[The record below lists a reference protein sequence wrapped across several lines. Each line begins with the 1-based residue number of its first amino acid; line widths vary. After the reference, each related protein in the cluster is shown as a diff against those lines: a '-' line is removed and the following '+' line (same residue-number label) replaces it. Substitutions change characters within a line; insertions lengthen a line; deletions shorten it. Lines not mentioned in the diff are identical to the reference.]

1 MSTVCNICDYELNL
15 TTRKPVSCPFCQ
27 FAACRTCC
35 ETYVLGETTSKC
47 MNPPCNREWT
57 RQFISKEFTAVFISK
72 KLKKKREEIL
82 FDIERSLMPATQP
95 RVERI
100 IKSEKIAQETLGLY
114 GKIAQLQNKI
124 RELDSERHRLIY
136 GNQTQTQNQRSEFIR
151 ACPDND
157 CRGFLSTQWKCGIC
171 EKWSCP
177 DCHEL
182 KGITRDAEHVCNPDT
197 LATAQLLSNDTKPC
211 PNCRTGI
218 FKISGCFVKDTV
230 ILLWDGSCK
239 MSQDICVGDILI
251 GDDGKQRIVENLF
264 SGEDE
269 LYEIKQ
275 NNGVTYNVNSKHT
288 LVLKFTGDA
297 SIHWCE
303 SINSWKVIWFDIEK
317 KIFKSKQFK
326 VTENYDKNLAK
337 IDAEL
342 YLNTLNIDSI
352 IHLTVEEYIN
362 LNKSCKKKLLGYKS
376 SSGVDY
382 TEKNITID
390 PYLLGL
396 WLGDGTHTQ
405 PVIASND
412 KEIID
417 YINNWCSNNDAEL
430 VKEGCYKYRIR
441 RRGQSYGRETVDGVV
456 YSSREKIIDKTNP
469 FVNLLKQYNLIGNKH
484 IPVDFI
490 MNTRINRLKLLA
502 GIIDTD
508 GHVPKNEK
516 GKRVVIIQS
525 NELLSKQIIYL
536 AKSLGFIVN
545 YCIRERKQVKIFD
558 REISDYKNQYVIN
571 ISGEFLCEIP
581 TILPRKKCFG
591 TVSNKD
597 YNRTSINVSS
607 IGRGTYYGWQVSDNS
622 RFILGDFTVVK
633 NCDQM
638 WCTQCHTAFNWRT
651 GRIEQ
656 NVHNPHY
663 YEWLRRN
670 GNAVPRNPLD
680 NPCHR
685 DLDHRLYT
693 RIRNLLTN
701 RHQANPLSKKCEED
715 MEKLVRNTIHMNYVI
730 LPRYATQNRE
740 RRNEDLRI
748 QYMRNQ
754 LAEDAFKT
762 ILQRNEKKCEKF
774 REIHNIID
782 VLKTTV
788 SDIILRF
795 VEHLEQARAGK
806 WEDKI
811 LKEVEPIVEY
821 ANECLRD
828 ISKTYKSKCIV
839 FSNDLQEN

>member
-15 TTRKPVSCPFCQ
+15 TTRKPISCPFCQ

-57 RQFISKEFTAVFISK
+57 RQFISKEFTSVFISK

-124 RELDSERHRLIY
+124 RELDSERHRLLY

-177 DCHEL
+177 DCHEI

-218 FKISGCFVKDTV
+218 FKISGC
-230 ILLWDGSCK
+230 
-239 MSQDICVGDILI
+239 
-251 GDDGKQRIVENLF
+251 
-264 SGEDE
+264 
-269 LYEIKQ
+269 
-275 NNGVTYNVNSKHT
+275 
-288 LVLKFTGDA
+288 
-297 SIHWCE
+297 
-303 SINSWKVIWFDIEK
+303 
-317 KIFKSKQFK
+317 
-326 VTENYDKNLAK
+326 
-337 IDAEL
+337 
-342 YLNTLNIDSI
+342 
-352 IHLTVEEYIN
+352 
-362 LNKSCKKKLLGYKS
+362 
-376 SSGVDY
+376 
-382 TEKNITID
+382 
-390 PYLLGL
+390 
-396 WLGDGTHTQ
+396 
-405 PVIASND
+405 
-412 KEIID
+412 
-417 YINNWCSNNDAEL
+417 
-430 VKEGCYKYRIR
+430 
-441 RRGQSYGRETVDGVV
+441 
-456 YSSREKIIDKTNP
+456 
-469 FVNLLKQYNLIGNKH
+469 
-484 IPVDFI
+484 
-490 MNTRINRLKLLA
+490 
-502 GIIDTD
+502 
-508 GHVPKNEK
+508 
-516 GKRVVIIQS
+516 
-525 NELLSKQIIYL
+525 
-536 AKSLGFIVN
+536 
-545 YCIRERKQVKIFD
+545 
-558 REISDYKNQYVIN
+558 
-571 ISGEFLCEIP
+571 
-581 TILPRKKCFG
+581 
-591 TVSNKD
+591 
-597 YNRTSINVSS
+597 
-607 IGRGTYYGWQVSDNS
+607 
-622 RFILGDFTVVK
+622 
-633 NCDQM
+633 DQM

-663 YEWLRRN
+663 FEWLRRN

-685 DLDHRLYT
+685 DLDHRLFA
-693 RIRNLLTN
+693 RIRNLLNTK
-701 RHQANPLSKKCEED
+701 HQANPLSKRCEED

-795 VEHLEQARAGK
+795 VEHLEQSRAGK

>member
-100 IKSEKIAQETLGLY
+100 IKSEKIGQETLGLY

-124 RELDSERHRLIY
+124 AELNNERHRLLY
-136 GNQTQTQNQRSEFIR
+136 SNQAQTQNQRSEFIR

-177 DCHEL
+177 DCHEI

-218 FKISGCFVKDTV
+218 FKISG
-230 ILLWDGSCK
+230 
-239 MSQDICVGDILI
+239 
-251 GDDGKQRIVENLF
+251 
-264 SGEDE
+264 
-269 LYEIKQ
+269 
-275 NNGVTYNVNSKHT
+275 
-288 LVLKFTGDA
+288 
-297 SIHWCE
+297 
-303 SINSWKVIWFDIEK
+303 
-317 KIFKSKQFK
+317 
-326 VTENYDKNLAK
+326 
-337 IDAEL
+337 
-342 YLNTLNIDSI
+342 
-352 IHLTVEEYIN
+352 
-362 LNKSCKKKLLGYKS
+362 
-376 SSGVDY
+376 
-382 TEKNITID
+382 
-390 PYLLGL
+390 
-396 WLGDGTHTQ
+396 
-405 PVIASND
+405 
-412 KEIID
+412 
-417 YINNWCSNNDAEL
+417 
-430 VKEGCYKYRIR
+430 
-441 RRGQSYGRETVDGVV
+441 
-456 YSSREKIIDKTNP
+456 
-469 FVNLLKQYNLIGNKH
+469 
-484 IPVDFI
+484 
-490 MNTRINRLKLLA
+490 
-502 GIIDTD
+502 
-508 GHVPKNEK
+508 
-516 GKRVVIIQS
+516 
-525 NELLSKQIIYL
+525 
-536 AKSLGFIVN
+536 
-545 YCIRERKQVKIFD
+545 
-558 REISDYKNQYVIN
+558 
-571 ISGEFLCEIP
+571 
-581 TILPRKKCFG
+581 
-591 TVSNKD
+591 
-597 YNRTSINVSS
+597 
-607 IGRGTYYGWQVSDNS
+607 
-622 RFILGDFTVVK
+622 
-633 NCDQM
+633 CDQM

-670 GNAVPRNPLD
+670 GNAVPRNPND

-685 DLDHRLYT
+685 DLDHRLFT

-795 VEHLEQARAGK
+795 VEHLEQSRAGK

>member
-124 RELDSERHRLIY
+124 RELDSERHRLLY
-136 GNQTQTQNQRSEFIR
+136 GNQTQTQNQRSGFIR

-177 DCHEL
+177 DCHEI

-218 FKISGCFVKDTV
+218 FKISG
-230 ILLWDGSCK
+230 
-239 MSQDICVGDILI
+239 
-251 GDDGKQRIVENLF
+251 
-264 SGEDE
+264 
-269 LYEIKQ
+269 
-275 NNGVTYNVNSKHT
+275 
-288 LVLKFTGDA
+288 
-297 SIHWCE
+297 
-303 SINSWKVIWFDIEK
+303 
-317 KIFKSKQFK
+317 
-326 VTENYDKNLAK
+326 
-337 IDAEL
+337 
-342 YLNTLNIDSI
+342 
-352 IHLTVEEYIN
+352 
-362 LNKSCKKKLLGYKS
+362 
-376 SSGVDY
+376 
-382 TEKNITID
+382 
-390 PYLLGL
+390 
-396 WLGDGTHTQ
+396 
-405 PVIASND
+405 
-412 KEIID
+412 
-417 YINNWCSNNDAEL
+417 
-430 VKEGCYKYRIR
+430 
-441 RRGQSYGRETVDGVV
+441 
-456 YSSREKIIDKTNP
+456 
-469 FVNLLKQYNLIGNKH
+469 
-484 IPVDFI
+484 
-490 MNTRINRLKLLA
+490 
-502 GIIDTD
+502 
-508 GHVPKNEK
+508 
-516 GKRVVIIQS
+516 
-525 NELLSKQIIYL
+525 
-536 AKSLGFIVN
+536 
-545 YCIRERKQVKIFD
+545 
-558 REISDYKNQYVIN
+558 
-571 ISGEFLCEIP
+571 
-581 TILPRKKCFG
+581 
-591 TVSNKD
+591 
-597 YNRTSINVSS
+597 
-607 IGRGTYYGWQVSDNS
+607 
-622 RFILGDFTVVK
+622 
-633 NCDQM
+633 CDQM

-693 RIRNLLTN
+693 RIRNLLNTK
-701 RHQANPLSKKCEED
+701 HQANPLSKKCEED

-795 VEHLEQARAGK
+795 VEHLEQARPGK

>member
-57 RQFISKEFTAVFISK
+57 RQFISKEFTSVFISK

-100 IKSEKIAQETLGLY
+100 IKSEKIGQEISGIY
-114 GKIAQLQNKI
+114 GKISVLQNKI
-124 RELDSERHRLIY
+124 TELTNERHRLLY
-136 GNQTQTQNQRSEFIR
+136 SNQAQTQNQRSEFIR

-177 DCHEL
+177 DCHEI

-218 FKISGCFVKDTV
+218 FKISG
-230 ILLWDGSCK
+230 
-239 MSQDICVGDILI
+239 
-251 GDDGKQRIVENLF
+251 
-264 SGEDE
+264 
-269 LYEIKQ
+269 
-275 NNGVTYNVNSKHT
+275 
-288 LVLKFTGDA
+288 
-297 SIHWCE
+297 
-303 SINSWKVIWFDIEK
+303 
-317 KIFKSKQFK
+317 
-326 VTENYDKNLAK
+326 
-337 IDAEL
+337 
-342 YLNTLNIDSI
+342 
-352 IHLTVEEYIN
+352 
-362 LNKSCKKKLLGYKS
+362 
-376 SSGVDY
+376 
-382 TEKNITID
+382 
-390 PYLLGL
+390 
-396 WLGDGTHTQ
+396 
-405 PVIASND
+405 
-412 KEIID
+412 
-417 YINNWCSNNDAEL
+417 
-430 VKEGCYKYRIR
+430 
-441 RRGQSYGRETVDGVV
+441 
-456 YSSREKIIDKTNP
+456 
-469 FVNLLKQYNLIGNKH
+469 
-484 IPVDFI
+484 
-490 MNTRINRLKLLA
+490 
-502 GIIDTD
+502 
-508 GHVPKNEK
+508 
-516 GKRVVIIQS
+516 
-525 NELLSKQIIYL
+525 
-536 AKSLGFIVN
+536 
-545 YCIRERKQVKIFD
+545 
-558 REISDYKNQYVIN
+558 
-571 ISGEFLCEIP
+571 
-581 TILPRKKCFG
+581 
-591 TVSNKD
+591 
-597 YNRTSINVSS
+597 
-607 IGRGTYYGWQVSDNS
+607 
-622 RFILGDFTVVK
+622 
-633 NCDQM
+633 CDQM

-693 RIRNLLTN
+693 RIRNLLNTK
-701 RHQANPLSKKCEED
+701 HQANPLSKKCEED

-795 VEHLEQARAGK
+795 VEHLEQARPGK

>member
-15 TTRKPVSCPFCQ
+15 TTRKPISCPFCQ
-27 FAACRTCC
+27 FSACRTCC

-100 IKSEKIAQETLGLY
+100 IKSEKMGQEIGEIY
-114 GKIAQLQNKI
+114 NRMAVLQNKI
-124 RELDSERHRLIY
+124 TELNNERHRLLY
-136 GNQTQTQNQRSEFIR
+136 SNQAQTQNQRSEFIR

-177 DCHEL
+177 DCHEI

-218 FKISGCFVKDTV
+218 FKISGC
-230 ILLWDGSCK
+230 
-239 MSQDICVGDILI
+239 
-251 GDDGKQRIVENLF
+251 
-264 SGEDE
+264 
-269 LYEIKQ
+269 
-275 NNGVTYNVNSKHT
+275 
-288 LVLKFTGDA
+288 
-297 SIHWCE
+297 
-303 SINSWKVIWFDIEK
+303 
-317 KIFKSKQFK
+317 
-326 VTENYDKNLAK
+326 
-337 IDAEL
+337 
-342 YLNTLNIDSI
+342 
-352 IHLTVEEYIN
+352 
-362 LNKSCKKKLLGYKS
+362 
-376 SSGVDY
+376 
-382 TEKNITID
+382 
-390 PYLLGL
+390 
-396 WLGDGTHTQ
+396 
-405 PVIASND
+405 
-412 KEIID
+412 
-417 YINNWCSNNDAEL
+417 
-430 VKEGCYKYRIR
+430 
-441 RRGQSYGRETVDGVV
+441 
-456 YSSREKIIDKTNP
+456 
-469 FVNLLKQYNLIGNKH
+469 
-484 IPVDFI
+484 
-490 MNTRINRLKLLA
+490 
-502 GIIDTD
+502 
-508 GHVPKNEK
+508 
-516 GKRVVIIQS
+516 
-525 NELLSKQIIYL
+525 
-536 AKSLGFIVN
+536 
-545 YCIRERKQVKIFD
+545 
-558 REISDYKNQYVIN
+558 
-571 ISGEFLCEIP
+571 
-581 TILPRKKCFG
+581 
-591 TVSNKD
+591 
-597 YNRTSINVSS
+597 
-607 IGRGTYYGWQVSDNS
+607 
-622 RFILGDFTVVK
+622 
-633 NCDQM
+633 DQM

-663 YEWLRRN
+663 FEWLRRN

-680 NPCHR
+680 NPCQR
-685 DLDHRLYT
+685 DLDHTLFA

-788 SDIILRF
+788 TDIILRF
-795 VEHLEQARAGK
+795 IEHLEQSRAGK

-811 LKEVEPIVEY
+811 LKEIEPIVEY